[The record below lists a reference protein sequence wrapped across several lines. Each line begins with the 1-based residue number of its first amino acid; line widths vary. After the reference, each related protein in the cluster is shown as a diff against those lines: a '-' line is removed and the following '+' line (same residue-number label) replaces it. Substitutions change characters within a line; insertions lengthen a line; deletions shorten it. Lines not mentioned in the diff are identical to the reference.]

1 MAHRVVIIGGGF
13 GGLTA
18 AQSLR
23 RADVEIILIDRTNH
37 HLFQPLLYQVA
48 TGGLSPAD
56 IAAPIRHVLRR
67 QANATVVLDTVTDID
82 PSTKTV
88 TTDHDQFTYDS
99 LIVAAGATHHYFG
112 NDHWE
117 DHAPGLKTLQD
128 ATDLRARVLSTF
140 ERAER
145 SGSQELN
152 FVVVGAGPTGVEMAG
167 AIAEMARHTLRKEFR
182 AIDPALARIVLVEAG
197 PSVLTVYPDEMS
209 EKAVAQLKRLGV
221 EVRTNAQ
228 VTDISEGAVTIRTAE
243 SEDTIEA
250 GAVVWAAG
258 VKASPLGA
266 VLARRGAELDRA
278 GRVKVGADL
287 AAFDD
292 LYVIGDLAAVTSK
305 GVPVPGVAPAAMQ
318 MAKYVAKRVTG
329 KKDEPFRYRN
339 KGNLAT
345 IGRNSGLAQFGRV
358 HLTGWIAWISWLFIH
373 ILFLIGFQNRLL
385 VLLQWTG
392 NYFTRNRSARLIV
405 DYQQEKQ

>member
-23 RADVEIILIDRTNH
+23 RADVEITLIDRTNH

-56 IAAPIRHVLRR
+56 IAAPIRHVLRK
-67 QANATVVLDTVTDID
+67 QANTTVVLDTVTDID
-82 PSTKTV
+82 PVAKTV
-88 TTDHDQFTYDS
+88 TTDQDEFVYDS
-99 LIVAAGATHHYFG
+99 LIVASGATHHYFG
-112 NDHWE
+112 HDHWE
-117 DHAPGLKTLQD
+117 EHAPGLKTLQD
-128 ATDLRARVLSTF
+128 ATDLRARVLSAF

-182 AIDPALARIVLVEAG
+182 AIDPGSARVVLVEAG
-197 PSVLTVYPDEMS
+197 TTVLSVYPVEMTV
-209 EKAVAQLKRLGV
+209 KAVRQLERLGV

-228 VTDISEGAVTIRTAE
+228 VTNISDGAVTIRTAGA
-243 SEDTIEA
+243 EDTIQA

-266 VLARRGAELDRA
+266 VLATHGAKLDGA
-278 GRVKVGADL
+278 GRVEVGADL
-287 AAFDD
+287 TAFDD

-305 GVPVPGVAPAAMQ
+305 GASVPGVAPAAMQ
-318 MAKYVAKRVTG
+318 MAKYVAKRITG
-329 KKDEPFRYRN
+329 KMDEPFRYRH

-345 IGRNSGLAQFGRV
+345 IGRNSGVAQFGRV
-358 HLTGWIAWISWLFIH
+358 QLTGWLAWISWLFIH

-405 DYQQEKQ
+405 EYRNEGK

>member
-23 RADVEIILIDRTNH
+23 RADVEITLIDRTNH

-56 IAAPIRHVLRR
+56 IAAPIRHVLRK
-67 QANATVVLDTVTDID
+67 QANTTVVLDTVTDID
-82 PSTKTV
+82 PVAKTV
-88 TTDHDQFTYDS
+88 TTDQDEFVYDS
-99 LIVAAGATHHYFG
+99 LIVASGATHHYFG
-112 NDHWE
+112 HDHWE
-117 DHAPGLKTLQD
+117 EHAPGLKTLQD
-128 ATDLRARVLSTF
+128 ATDLRARVLSAF

-182 AIDPALARIVLVEAG
+182 AIDPGSARVVLVEAG
-197 PSVLTVYPDEMS
+197 TTVLSVYPVEMTV
-209 EKAVAQLKRLGV
+209 KAVRQLERLGV

-228 VTDISEGAVTIRTAE
+228 VTNISDGAVTIRTAGA
-243 SEDTIEA
+243 EDTIQA

-266 VLARRGAELDRA
+266 VLATHGAKLDGA
-278 GRVKVGADL
+278 GRVEVGADL
-287 AAFDD
+287 TAFDD

-305 GVPVPGVAPAAMQ
+305 GAPVPGVAPAAMQ
-318 MAKYVAKRVTG
+318 MAKYVAKRITG
-329 KKDEPFRYRN
+329 KMDEPFRYRH

-345 IGRNSGLAQFGRV
+345 IGRNSGVAQFGRV
-358 HLTGWIAWISWLFIH
+358 QLTGWLAWISWLFIH

-405 DYQQEKQ
+405 EYRNEGK